1 MLQHLPNTI
10 TIARLLLVPVMILFL
25 KQGQYGYALTVF
37 LVAGVSDALDG
48 FIARRFGLITHLG
61 AVLDPLAD
69 KLLLISA
76 YVMLAWLGQV
86 PFWLLLIVG
95 FRDLFIIGGYL
106 VVTSMLGP
114 VRMRPS
120 YLSKLNTL
128 TQIGLVVALLLRES
142 VIGSIPEDVVGWLV
156 WLVTAT
162 TVLSGVH
169 YAWLWLVKKE
179 IEPVA
184 GNTSTEEREQ

>member
-1 MLQHLPNTI
+1 MLQHLPNAI
-10 TIARLLLVPVMILFL
+10 TIARLLLVPVLILFL
-25 KQGQYGYALTVF
+25 KQEQYGYALAVF
-37 LVAGVSDALDG
+37 LFAGISDALDG

-86 PFWLLLIVG
+86 PFWLLLMVG

-114 VRMRPS
+114 VQMRPS
-120 YLSKLNTL
+120 YLSKLNTVV
-128 TQIGLVVALLLRES
+128 QIGLVVALLMRES
-142 VIGSIPEDVVGWLV
+142 VGGIPENVTGWLV

-162 TVLSGVH
+162 TVLSGAH

-179 IEPVA
+179 IQPV
-184 GNTSTEEREQ
+184 GGQESGKEQNQ